1 MPINEREEDVARRE
15 AEHAVGNDRKQTP
28 PVSDEPV
35 ESPVERRPADLEQT
49 PAPIR
54 E

>member
-1 MPINEREEDVARRE
+1 MPIDEREEEVARRE

-28 PVSDEPV
+28 PVSDRPVEEPV
-35 ESPVERRPADLEQT
+35 EPRHPDLEQT
-49 PAPIR
+49 PAMPR